1 MDKIY
6 YIDADG
12 YSGRLLEVLEDGID
26 EGNRFFLFER
36 MGKVGKSGT
45 KGRKHKGRLF
55 VEWRTYKS
63 HDNGHYAE
71 SVFLLEPTTLKR
83 WEEMTK

>member
-1 MDKIY
+1 MNTF

-12 YSGRLLEVLEDGID
+12 YSGRLLDVLEDGID

-36 MGKVGKSGT
+36 MGKIGKAGS
-45 KGRKHKGRLF
+45 KNRRPKGRLF
-55 VEWRTYKS
+55 MEWRRFKH
-63 HDNGHYAE
+63 HDNGHYE
-71 SVFLLEPTTLKR
+71 ERVFLLEPTSLEK

>member
-1 MDKIY
+1 MTF

-12 YSGRLLEVLEDGID
+12 YSGKLLDVLEDGID

-45 KGRKHKGRLF
+45 KGRRPKGRLF
-55 VEWRTYKS
+55 VEWRTYTRHS
-63 HDNGHYAE
+63 NGHYAE

>member
-1 MDKIY
+1 MDTF

-12 YSGRLLEVLEDGID
+12 YSGKLLKVLEDGTT

-36 MGKVGKSGT
+36 MGKIGKAGS
-45 KGRKHKGRLF
+45 KNRRPKGRLF
-55 VEWRTYKS
+55 MEWRTYTRHS
-63 HDNGHYAE
+63 NGYYSE
-71 SVFLLEPTTLKR
+71 NVFLLKPTTLKE